1 MIVDK
6 AKKLL
11 IPFIVVT
18 LLYSVPLKYATGYYI
33 NSNNLIKDIFVGQI
47 LIQGNTHL
55 WFLITLFIIFIIIYS
70 LEKFAKVD
78 YRIILLFLF
87 ALSFVS
93 SKMPIKI
100 IQCTMEYAFWF
111 YLGYCFEN
119 IRGEI
124 NKSNKKLIILSLCTM
139 AFILSVLL
147 ADFIPEYPG
156 IDIYGIIKKAVTYVS
171 AVCGCFAV
179 YVFSYLISNANLLRN
194 SLIKIVRNNSLG
206 LYLYSD
212 TLNYV
217 ILSCMVSRFG
227 SVIFVTNMG
236 SALLYFSRIIITFSV
251 ALAISMLLKKLKI
264 KYIC

>member
-1 MIVDK
+1 M
-6 AKKLL
+6 
-11 IPFIVVT
+11 
-18 LLYSVPLKYATGYYI
+18 LK
-33 NSNNLIKDIFVGQI
+33 DVFVGQI

-70 LEKFAKVD
+70 LEKLAKAD
-78 YRIILLFLF
+78 YRIILLILF

-93 SKMPIKI
+93 SKIPIMV

-111 YLGYCFEN
+111 YIGYCFEN
-119 IRGEI
+119 IREKI
-124 NKSNKKLIILSLCTM
+124 NKSNKKLIILGLCTM
-139 AFILSVLL
+139 VFILSVLL

-156 IDIYGIIKKAVTYVS
+156 IDVYGIIKKAVTYVS

-179 YVFSYLISNANLLRN
+179 YVFSYLILNADLLQN

-217 ILSCMVSRFG
+217 VLSFMASRFG

-236 SALLYFSRIIITFSV
+236 SALLYFSIIIITFSV
-251 ALAISMLLKKLKI
+251 ALA
-264 KYIC
+264 